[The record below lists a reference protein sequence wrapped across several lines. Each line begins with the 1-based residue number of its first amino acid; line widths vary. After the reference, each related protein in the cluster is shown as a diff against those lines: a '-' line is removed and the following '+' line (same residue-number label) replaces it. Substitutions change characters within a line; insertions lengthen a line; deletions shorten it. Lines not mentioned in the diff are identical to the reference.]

1 MIKIIGVL
9 FVVYALSSEA
19 SSNQSNTLI
28 VKASLSWNVAKQVDE
43 IVLSKGFTDGVPN
56 LGKTVPKDAVLMT
69 SFCYVGPT
77 ENVCSQIR
85 VEVRKQNRKYRNG
98 DHMGLGSLTC
108 TSDSSESV
116 VVAQYE
122 ILDDYAGNYN
132 VERKINNCDN

>member
-56 LGKTVPKDAVLMT
+56 LGKTVPKALKLL
-69 SFCYVGPT
+69 
-77 ENVCSQIR
+77 N
-85 VEVRKQNRKYRNG
+85 
-98 DHMGLGSLTC
+98 
-108 TSDSSESV
+108 
-116 VVAQYE
+116 
-122 ILDDYAGNYN
+122 
-132 VERKINNCDN
+132 